1 MPRSIIIGNS
11 GSGKTYLAEQLA
23 TRLSANVV
31 HLDALY
37 WEPGGFSKKR
47 RKEIIAAEIKV
58 LKASKDWIVEGVF
71 GELALQFAENAQHL
85 IWLDMDWDY
94 CKTNLLARGSESGKQ
109 LVPVKAEQHFRELL
123 DWASQY
129 WNREDLRSHS
139 GHQSI
144 FEDFDHWKIKL
155 ANKNR
160 VDDFIESA
168 DGYSSF

>member
-1 MPRSIIIGNS
+1 MPRIIIIGNS

-23 TRLSANVV
+23 TRLPTTVV

-58 LKASKDWIVEGVF
+58 WIVEGVF

-123 DWASQY
+123 D
-129 WNREDLRSHS
+129 
-139 GHQSI
+139 
-144 FEDFDHWKIKL
+144 
-155 ANKNR
+155 
-160 VDDFIESA
+160 
-168 DGYSSF
+168 

>member
-1 MPRSIIIGNS
+1 
-11 GSGKTYLAEQLA
+11 
-23 TRLSANVV
+23 
-31 HLDALY
+31 
-37 WEPGGFSKKR
+37 
-47 RKEIIAAEIKV
+47 
-58 LKASKDWIVEGVF
+58 LKAGKDWIVEGVF
-71 GELALQFAENAQHL
+71 GDLALQFAENAQHL

-109 LVPVKAEQHFRELL
+109 LEPVKAEQHFRELL

-129 WNREDLRSHS
+129 WDRADLRSHS